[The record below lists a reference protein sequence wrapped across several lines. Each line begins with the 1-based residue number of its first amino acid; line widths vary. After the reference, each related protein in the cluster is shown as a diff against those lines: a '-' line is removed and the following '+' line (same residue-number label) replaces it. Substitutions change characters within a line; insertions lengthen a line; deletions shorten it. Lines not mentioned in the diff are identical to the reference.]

1 MANLEQIKYFNERFG
16 KKSPITQKKMIFS
29 INESLDPENLKKAI
43 SSSIADLGPFYTIYL
58 EQGKSAQA
66 VLLFIDI
73 SNFST
78 LQNGLTGNQISE
90 FFDQYYDVVIPIIY
104 KHGGEI
110 DKIMG
115 DGIICLFAP
124 PFSVTTPEKRL
135 FNANECA
142 EEIVKVTKN
151 TKFASKVAIHSG
163 SINYFKNKS
172 GYYNELT
179 IVGKPLTELFRLESI
194 SHEGSINFFANSPIH
209 ELHKPEIEKN
219 IRIGFMYTML
229 YGPYERHNVIGL
241 KGVSYSAYY
250 SKKI

>member
-1 MANLEQIKYFNERFG
+1 MANLDQIKYFNERFG
-16 KKSPITQKKMIFS
+16 KNSPLTQKKLLFS
-29 INESLDPENLKKAI
+29 INESLDPDNLKKAI
-43 SSSIADLGPFYTIYL
+43 SNAITDLGSGFNLYL
-58 EQGKSAQA
+58 EKGMSVDAT
-66 VLLFIDI
+66 LLFIDI

-78 LQNGLTGNQISE
+78 TQASLNGDAISD
-90 FFDQYYDVVIPIIY
+90 FFDEYYDIVIPIIY
-104 KHGGEI
+104 EYGGEI

-124 PFSVTTPEKRL
+124 PFLTILPEERRK
-135 FNANECA
+135 NANKCA
-142 EEIVKVTKN
+142 EEIVKKTKD

-163 SINYFKNKS
+163 AIKYFKNKS
-172 GYYNELT
+172 GYYKEYT

-194 SHEGSINFFANSPIH
+194 SYEGSINFFANSPIH

-219 IRIGFMYTML
+219 NRISMMYTKL

-241 KGVSYSAYY
+241 KGISYSAYY

>member
-1 MANLEQIKYFNERFG
+1 MANLEQIKYLNERFG
-16 KKSPITQKKMIFS
+16 KNSPLTKKKLFFS

-43 SSSIADLGPFYTIYL
+43 SSAITDLGSGFNVYL
-58 EQGKSAQA
+58 EKGINVDAT
-66 VLLFIDI
+66 LLFIDI

-78 LQNGLTGNQISE
+78 NQASLNGDALSN

-104 KHGGEI
+104 KFGGEI

-115 DGIICLFAP
+115 DGIVCLFAP
-124 PFSVTTPEKRL
+124 PFLTILPEERRR
-135 FNANECA
+135 NANKCA
-142 EEIVKVTKN
+142 EEIVKKTKD

-163 SINYFKNKS
+163 YIKYFKNKS
-172 GYYNELT
+172 GYYKEYT

-209 ELHKPEIEKN
+209 ELHKLEIEKN
-219 IRIGFMYTML
+219 DRISMMYTKL

-241 KGVSYSAYY
+241 KGISYSAYY